1 MVLSTS
7 AIFASNIEDL
17 EKDETIEETSFV
29 DESIPTIQTFT
40 INPVTYTEYTTRWH
54 VNPKSNASN
63 YKNYY
68 NFMLISYNGYPA
80 YCIDPM
86 SKLKKTYAIYN
97 DTGYENSSYMTK
109 EQKDTISKIVKYGYG
124 YPGHDTLLYYQA
136 AQKMIWET
144 LGYNIIY
151 YSDTAYKVV
160 FNISSYENEIRR
172 LISLD
177 DTIPSFSGQTIQLD
191 INKPITIVDSNN
203 SLKDFNISDV
213 DGINI
218 TRNDNSL
225 TIEATKKTEGT
236 IYFNTGKKNNTY
248 NSSSLSILVSNESQ
262 NLLVY
267 PDGSFPF
274 KKASLNFNVN
284 TYGDLLLVKQD
295 GWTKERL
302 PGVTFSISSKNDMSD
317 ATTYTTD
324 ANGEISL
331 KYIPTGTYYYQEIS
345 TSPNHILDSK
355 IKTIEIHDGEVSSVF
370 IDNEPIK
377 SSLTLQ
383 KTIEGD
389 TIDAV
394 LNGKD
399 FIFTFKRLNKKQQ
412 DIIVTTDDNGIATTS
427 LPYGEY
433 EISEQHVASFEIK
446 KPWTIT
452 INEKSTIVNVHNAKS
467 RRDVVV
473 YKLDSASGKA
483 IVNSKANF
491 EVIHDNQKIVNPS
504 TNTTTFQTD
513 ENGSFIIPQ
522 LLSGTYYLN
531 EIEAPSGYYQSNN
544 LMEFIVEDG
553 SDIMTVGFLNDP
565 KLGKITVNKV
575 GEIITGFKEENTEFG
590 NLHSYVFSTTVLKDV
605 IFELRAKE
613 DIITNDS
620 TKHYSQ
626 GEVVYSGATDNNGV
640 FVVDNL
646 PIGVYELEEIST
658 LEQYNLDKT
667 IHTIE
672 ISTNDLKPTVSITN
686 HLKRKSVTIKK
697 NFEHSLFISKEQAI
711 KNTVFGLYT
720 KSIIDEHN
728 IEKDQLL
735 DIIKLDSD
743 GNISFELLV
752 EHDYYIKE
760 IQTHDSYILADN
772 MDIIYH
778 NGLIKSKLHDINNVL
793 YRNDFKVQ
801 KNSLKYDRALKDATF
816 GLYTYDNPS
825 VPIEE
830 KASNENGNIVFENL
844 EVGTYFIKELKAPK
858 GYALDSSPHKITVT
872 KDDNLNKVTITN
884 DFVVDT
890 GVDENSKMPV
900 YLGSGALL
908 AAIMFTIYK
917 KRK

>member
-17 EKDETIEETSFV
+17 EKDPTIEETSFV
-29 DESIPTIQTFT
+29 DESAPTIQTFT

-63 YKNYY
+63 YKKYY

-80 YCIDPM
+80 YCIEPM
-86 SKLKKTYAIYN
+86 STLKKTYAIYN

-160 FNISSYENEIRR
+160 FNISSHENEIRR

-177 DTIPSFSGQTIQLD
+177 NTIPSFSGQTIQLD
-191 INKPITIVDSNN
+191 LNKPITIVDTNN
-203 SLKDFNISDV
+203 SLKDFNISHA

-236 IYFNTGKKNNTY
+236 IHFISGKETY
-248 NSSSLSILVSNESQ
+248 TYDNSSLSILVSHESQ

-284 TYGDLLLVKQD
+284 TYGGLLLVKQD

-302 PGVTFSISSKNDMSD
+302 PNVTFLISSKNDMSD
-317 ATTYTTD
+317 AATHTTD
-324 ANGEISL
+324 ENGEISL
-331 KYIPTGTYYYQEIS
+331 RNIPTGTYYYQEIS
-345 TSPNHILDSK
+345 TSPNHILDSEIK
-355 IKTIEIHDGEVSSVF
+355 IIEIHDGEVASVF
-370 IDNEPIK
+370 IDNDPIK
-377 SSLTLQ
+377 SSLTIQ
-383 KTIEGD
+383 KTMEGNTIE
-389 TIDAV
+389 AV
-394 LNGKD
+394 LNGEG
-399 FIFTFKRLNKKQQ
+399 FTFTFKRLDKKQQ
-412 DIIVTTDDNGIATTS
+412 DTIVTTDKDGIATTT

-433 EISEQHVASFEIK
+433 EINEQHVDSFEIK
-446 KPWTIT
+446 NPWTIT
-452 INEKSTIVNVHNAKS
+452 VNEENTIVNVHNAKS

-473 YKLDSASGKA
+473 YKLDSSSRKA
-483 IVNSKANF
+483 IVNSKASF
-491 EVIHDNQKIVNPS
+491 EVIHDNQKIVNPL
-504 TNTTTFQTD
+504 TNTTTFQTND
-513 ENGSFIIPQ
+513 DGSFIIPQ

-531 EIEAPSGYYQSNN
+531 EIVAPDGYYQSNN
-544 LMEFIVEDG
+544 LLEFVVEDG
-553 SDIMTVGFLNDP
+553 SDIMTIGFLNDP
-565 KLGKITVNKV
+565 KLGKITVNKI
-575 GEIITGFKEENTEFG
+575 GETITAFKEEDTEFG
-590 NLHSYVFSTTVLKDV
+590 NLHSYTFSTTLLKDV
-605 IFELRAKE
+605 VFELRAKE

-626 GEVVYSGATDNNGV
+626 GEVVYSGATDDNGA

-646 PIGVYELEEIST
+646 PIGVYELEEIAT
-658 LEQYNLDKT
+658 LEQYSLDKT

-697 NFEHSLFISKEQAI
+697 NFEHSLFISEEQAM
-711 KNTVFGLYT
+711 KDTVFGLYT
-720 KSIIDEHN
+720 KSRIYEYSLD
-728 IEKDQLL
+728 KDQLL

-772 MDIIYH
+772 IDIVYH

-793 YRNDFKVQ
+793 HRNNFKVQ

-825 VPIEE
+825 VQIEE
-830 KASNENGNIVFENL
+830 KTSDENGSIVFENL
-844 EVGTYFIKELKAPK
+844 EIGTYFIKELKAPK
-858 GYALDSSPHKITVT
+858 GYALDSSPHKIVVT

-900 YLGSGALL
+900 YLGSSALL
-908 AAIMFTIYK
+908 VAVMFIIYK